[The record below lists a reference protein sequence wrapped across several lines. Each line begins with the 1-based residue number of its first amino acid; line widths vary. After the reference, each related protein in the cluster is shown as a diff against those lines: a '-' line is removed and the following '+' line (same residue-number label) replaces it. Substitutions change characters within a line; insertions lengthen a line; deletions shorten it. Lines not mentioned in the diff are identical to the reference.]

1 MSIPIREISGLNPAQ
16 LSDEILSSTEP
27 LILRG
32 LAADWPLVQAATRA
46 GAEGQFEASKY
57 LLRFYRGQ
65 PVGAF
70 LARPEAEGRYF
81 YNDSVTGFDFG
92 SVQARLDKVLEQ
104 LWGNK
109 DEVNGASL
117 YVGSTMV
124 DEYLPGF
131 RSDNDLKLGARDAL
145 VSIWIGNRSRI
156 AAHHDLPDNI
166 AVVAAGRRRFTLF
179 PPGQV
184 GNLYI
189 GPLDLTPAGQAI
201 SMVDF
206 HQPDFARFPKFRQ
219 ALEHA
224 HVAELEA
231 GDAIFIPSMW
241 WHHVEGLSAFNILV
255 NYWWRHTPP
264 YMDSPTGALMY
275 AIMTIRNLPPEQRGA
290 WQALFEHYVFH
301 PDPADLE
308 HIPAPA
314 RGSLSM
320 PLPEEE
326 ARKLRTQLLNR
337 MKR

>member
-1 MSIPIREISGLNPAQ
+1 MTIAIRVITGVNPHQ
-16 LSDEILSSTEP
+16 LSDDILTSTEP

-32 LAADWPLVQAATRA
+32 LADSWPLVQSARVS
-46 GAEGQFEASKY
+46 QFEASKY

-70 LARPEAEGRYF
+70 LAAPHNNGRYF
-81 YNDSVTGFDFG
+81 YNEEVSGFDYG
-92 SVQARLDKVLEQ
+92 STHARLDKVFEELWDKREAEQ
-104 LWGNK
+104 PP
-109 DEVNGASL
+109 SL

-124 DEYLPGF
+124 DQYLPGL
-131 RSDNDLKLGARDAL
+131 RAENDLALGARDPL

-166 AVVAAGRRRFTLF
+166 AVVAAGKRRFTLF
-179 PPGQV
+179 PPEQLP
-184 GNLYI
+184 NLYI

-206 HQPDFARFPKFRQ
+206 HQPDFARFPRFAE

-241 WHHVEGLSAFNILV
+241 WHHVEALAPFNVLV
-255 NYWWRHTPP
+255 NYWWRHTPAW
-264 YMDSPTGALMY
+264 MDSPTGALMY
-275 AIMTIRNLPPEQRGA
+275 AIMTIRNLPPEQRRA
-290 WQALFEHYVFH
+290 WEAQFDHYVFH
-301 PDPADLE
+301 AREEDMA
-308 HIPAPA
+308 HIPPNA

-326 ARKLRTQLLNR
+326 GRKLRAQVLSRL
-337 MKR
+337 KR